1 MSVRIR
7 FDSPLCSKQEYIR
20 SVIRN
25 SLPFSVRATSL
36 FSLKSKRKTHVF
48 CLLIYHFLSPV
59 AIKPM
64 TSMLVFLWC
73 VCVCL
78 CMWFCVCMCV
88 VSAVACH
95 LYMCACMCVC
105 LCVCVCVCMH
115 VCVGGVCVCVCICM
129 YVACVFWN
137 ECAYLL
143 LYVPWALMRW
153 GAINYLFFFF
163 F

>member
-7 FDSPLCSKQEYIR
+7 FDSPLCSKQEYIG

-73 VCVCL
+73 DCVCGFVCACVWCQRLHAICTCVLACVYVCV
-78 CMWFCVCMCV
+78 
-88 VSAVACH
+88 
-95 LYMCACMCVC
+95 
-105 LCVCVCVCMH
+105 CVCVCVCM
-115 VCVGGVCVCVCICM
+115 CVLGVFVCVCASVCMWRVCFEMNVLICL
-129 YVACVFWN
+129 CK
-137 ECAYLL
+137 CPGLS
-143 LYVPWALMRW
+143 
-153 GAINYLFFFF
+153 
-163 F
+163 